1 MPYIPNAVISGGP
14 PGSQGPAGEG
24 NAFQYSLASS
34 TAIGDSSLTLDRVV
48 VAPATSL
55 KLVAIAPYTSNCE
68 IRKISSIV
76 GTTVNLVTA
85 KTVTAS
91 TISFDG
97 TAETITYSG
106 GLGSYFIGAKV
117 VVSGSASNDGTFTV
131 TALSAGNLT
140 ITVAENIVT
149 EAAGA
154 SVTLRIALCVAHS
167 SGDPVLFMEG
177 GVVPAEIYGVQ
188 ADGDTGNATA
198 NLTGLQRAAN
208 EYIWASQTSAPL
220 GALAGVRLAP
230 GTTYING
237 EWFPEHAMV
246 VEGASVDLS
255 ILKATGM
262 SFADEE
268 VAVLHL
274 RRLGDPCEYGAPG
287 PSARL
292 YLRNILIDGSGISG
306 ANGILASVQQPAYWE
321 SVRVINCP
329 GYGIAICDT
338 QQHVMHNIETTACGI
353 GLVYQSA
360 EFCWVNALNIEQST
374 IGDFLAEMQ
383 SGGAACDHNH
393 FIGVHLESPLGA
405 GQKSFNILS
414 GDGWMFKNVWYSNP
428 DTTATLFYFN
438 NSTGVAGKPIFH
450 LKNVRANTTSS
461 SFAMVNDVQR
471 SIIRTS
477 EDVTRYIHEIV
488 SGGISSNWQIEIL
501 GPVFG
506 SGLNDPPPKF
516 LNGIRLSG
524 DIFGGSGAPSGG
536 ANGDYYFRTDTP
548 GTANQRIY
556 VKSAGSWTG
565 IV

>member
-97 TAETITYSG
+97 TAETITYSA
-106 GLGSYFIGAKV
+106 GLGSYFIGAKL
-117 VVSGSASNDGTFTV
+117 VVSGSASNDGTYTV

-287 PSARL
+287 TECPSL
-292 YLRNILIDGSGISG
+292 
-306 ANGILASVQQPAYWE
+306 PAQYPHRRDWHHRGQRDSRE
-321 SVRVINCP
+321 RPATCVLGECQSHQLP

-338 QQHVMHNIETTACGI
+338 QQHVMNNIETTACGI

-548 GTANQRIY
+548 ATANQRMY
-556 VKSAGSWTG
+556 VKIAGSWVG